1 MLMQADHDHIE
12 KDTHIMTIAITV
24 SLVVGEHHNI
34 YLE

>member
-24 SLVVGEHHNI
+24 SLVGEHHNI